1 MIMIVFL
8 QVLFHLILGATL
20 SVLYYYPHLQVRKCQ
35 NSSLERLRKLPKVRI
50 RAEEGSRKPKE
61 ISGLR
66 TAATSHMSCRVLSRN
81 EYCI

>member
-35 NSSLERLRKLPKVRI
+35 NSSLERLRKLPKV
-50 RAEEGSRKPKE
+50 S
-61 ISGLR
+61 
-66 TAATSHMSCRVLSRN
+66 
-81 EYCI
+81 